1 MNYHIQGFSSFVYS
15 ITKHILEYKY
25 ILMILIQADYLYV
38 SIRLNHCGSSLP
50 CISFRL
56 KIQLPSQHYMLL
68 GCILFLSIRLDKP
81 CVTVSTI
88 HMV

>member
-25 ILMILIQADYLYV
+25 ILMILTQAVYLYV

-50 CISFRL
+50 LYFFSFE
-56 KIQLPSQHYMLL
+56 
-68 GCILFLSIRLDKP
+68 DT
-81 CVTVSTI
+81 VTFTTLYVAWLHIIPIYSLR
-88 HMV
+88 